1 MKVKIADT
9 LRALKIREQ
18 KSWKAIDWAL
28 SDSNADAN
36 IKLKAAEFI
45 LKRLYPEKT
54 IISGAGENGE
64 FKVTIEIAD
73 ENNITPESR
82 NRISQYLTV

>member
-1 MKVKIADT
+1 MKAKIADT

-54 IISGAGENGE
+54 VLSGM
-64 FKVTIEIAD
+64 D
-73 ENNITPESR
+73 EDGKTVPLVV
-82 NRISQYLTV
+82 YLPQVKSEA